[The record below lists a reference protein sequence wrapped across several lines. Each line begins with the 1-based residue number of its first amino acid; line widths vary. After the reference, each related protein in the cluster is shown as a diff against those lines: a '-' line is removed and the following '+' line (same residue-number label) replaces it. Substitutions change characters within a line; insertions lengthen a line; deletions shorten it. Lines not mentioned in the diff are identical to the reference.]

1 MSLDEYRY
9 VDFSVAKSN
18 IKKQATK
25 VLHDIASAYDKG
37 LLDSPESSAIF
48 ANLLACICEGK
59 ITGTFDENSGEV
71 AWGLTDSYKDVLASQ
86 YEKALKQSESEPNIV
101 KGPWQ

>member
-9 VDFSVAKSN
+9 VDFSVAKNN

-37 LLDSPESSAIF
+37 ILDSPESSAIF

-59 ITGTFDENSGEV
+59 VSGTFDENSGDV
-71 AWGLTDSYKDVLASQ
+71 AWGLTDEYSKVLATQ
-86 YEKALKQSESEPNIV
+86 YAEALKQSESEPNIV